1 MGKTFRVGKDLI
13 CGELKIKRW
22 DEYVVA
28 LRKGLKLKE
37 LLCKKCHSGRT
48 GHSSCCIAVASLDR
62 RVVGFLIGRR
72 AEVIHSEILFKF
84 S

>member
-28 LRKGLKLKE
+28 LRKGLKLKSFCVRNAILE
-37 LLCKKCHSGRT
+37 ERD
-48 GHSSCCIAVASLDR
+48 IAAVAL
-62 RVVGFLIGRR
+62 L
-72 AEVIHSEILFKF
+72 
-84 S
+84 